1 MVNRALID
9 VSQCEFDFSGYDVT
23 LIISINVSAM
33 PTSLFARLALPPPSA
48 GAVIK
53 LARLLS
59 RPVQLIPFTVQ
70 AAVMT
75 RLVQQVC
82 QEAID
87 DGDLDFLQGRCLQV
101 HIDDLKLQWSFGF
114 AQRHISLIRYQA
126 ADVTISGNLQEFLL
140 LASRREDPD
149 TLFFQRRL
157 MIEGDTDLA
166 HGVKNMLDAIELEQL
181 PFLIRQGLEHIT
193 ARL

>member
-1 MVNRALID
+1 M
-9 VSQCEFDFSGYDVT
+9 T
-23 LIISINVSAM
+23 LIIGISLSAM
-33 PTSLFARLALPPPSA
+33 PTSLFARLPLPHVPT
-48 GAVIK
+48 GAAIK

-59 RPVQLIPFTVQ
+59 RPVHLIPFAVQ
-70 AAVMT
+70 AAVIT

-82 QEAID
+82 REAIE

-101 HIDDLKLQWSFGF
+101 CIDDLKLQWSFGF
-114 AQRHISLIRYQA
+114 AQRHISLMRDQA

-157 MIEGDTDLA
+157 MIEGDTDLG

-181 PFLIRQGLEHIT
+181 PFLLRQGLEHIA